1 MSDRVVATITA
12 RQAITR
18 MQQIINGGL
27 VEQIEALNREGQ
39 ILSDPQNWDGRLAIE
54 FRNNWPQTY
63 QALVK
68 AKNELEELRA
78 NIQTINQNIMR
89 AGGNEG

>member
-1 MSDRVVATITA
+1 MSDRVLSTMTA
-12 RQAITR
+12 KQSITR

-39 ILSDPQNWDGRLAIE
+39 ILSDPNVWDGRLAIE

-63 QALVK
+63 QALNR
-68 AKNELEELRA
+68 AKQELEELRA
-78 NIQTINQNIMR
+78 NIQTINTNIMT
-89 AGGNEG
+89 AGGNA